1 MSLKSAFS
9 ALCVMGFVVRRVQA
23 SVRDSS
29 YRIGIAATAPAE
41 ECAVPEVVCKSKS
54 DRRRSFLK

>member
-9 ALCVMGFVVRRVQA
+9 ALCVMGFVVRRVEA

-41 ECAVPEVVCKSKS
+41 ECAVPEVV
-54 DRRRSFLK
+54 